1 MGHDK
6 LKAVSVSLYSA
17 QSRSPQPTY
26 TSSRNYCP
34 AQTKQDQALQ
44 LQIYCHICGRVGSA
58 VIGVPHSLPV
68 HIDLFTL
75 WEDTV

>member
-1 MGHDK
+1 MGHDE

-17 QSRSPQPTY
+17 QSGSPRPKY

-44 LQIYCHICGRVGSA
+44 LQISILGRHVTFRGKTSQ
-58 VIGVPHSLPV
+58 
-68 HIDLFTL
+68 
-75 WEDTV
+75 